1 MPHIVLE
8 YTDNLKDNIDFKT
21 VFIKI
26 HEIIHEVIHAPI
38 HVCESQARK
47 MNQAVIGDGA
57 PHQAMVKLE
66 IHLLE
71 GRTSELKAAL
81 GQKVLAYLKSQY
93 PNSIEQL
100 ACQVI
105 VRLVE
110 ISRDHY
116 FHFSSAQ

>member
-8 YTDNLKDNIDFKT
+8 YTDNLKDSIDFES
-21 VFIKI
+21 VFVRI
-26 HEIIHEVIHAPI
+26 HQIIHDIILAPI
-38 HVCESQARK
+38 HVCESQARE
-47 MNQAVIGDGA
+47 MNRVVIGDGR

-71 GRTSELKAAL
+71 GRTTELKAAL
-81 GQKVLAYLKSQY
+81 GEKILAYLKSQY

-100 ACQVI
+100 SCQVI

-116 FHFSSAQ
+116 FHFSNA

>member
-1 MPHIVLE
+1 MPHITVE
-8 YTDNLKDNIDFKT
+8 YTDNLKDNIDFKAL
-21 VFIKI
+21 FIKI
-26 HEIIHEVIHAPI
+26 HEIIHDIIHAPI

-47 MNQAVIGDGA
+47 MNQAIIGDGH

-71 GRTSELKAAL
+71 GRTPELKAAL
-81 GQKVLAYLKSQY
+81 GERVLAYLISQY

-100 ACQVI
+100 SCQVI
-105 VRLVE
+105 VRLIE
-110 ISRDHY
+110 IEREHY